1 MRRFN
6 VSGAGYIGEKK
17 LLMNSSQDYK
27 CIIVGSGFSG
37 ICVAIKLQ
45 QQGID
50 DFILLEKAQ
59 QPGGTWRDNH
69 YPGAECDVPSALY
82 SFSFETKTD
91 WDYQW
96 SEQAQILEYIKKTAD
111 KHGVTGHIRFGSELC
126 DARYNEEQAMWV
138 LQLTDGRTL
147 RAQFLISAVGQLHKP
162 HVPAIQGADA
172 FGGPS
177 FHSANW
183 NHAIDFTDK
192 SVAVIGN
199 AASAVQFVPVLAQQA
214 RQLRI
219 FQRSA
224 NWVSRKRDRR
234 YTEREKK
241 LLRLF
246 PIAKRLARLRIY
258 LRNELLV
265 YPAFKGYRL
274 NKWLLRMACLS
285 YLNSTVTDARL
296 RQKLLPDY
304 PVGAKRV
311 LVVDGYYEALMR
323 ENVDVVTDAIEAI
336 DETGIRTRSGQHY
349 PCDVIIYG
357 TGFVTNPFLDGI
369 AVRGKSGVLLSDH
382 WSAGARAYLGIA
394 TSEFPNLF
402 FMYGPNTNLGHNSIL
417 LMAESQ
423 AGYITQAIQS
433 VAAKNA
439 CALEVR
445 PDIEEQYNRGIQTRL
460 QAMVWNQ
467 VADSWY
473 KSGGRITNNWPGSV
487 GEYRRVTRRFNAD
500 DYRVLPAK

>member
-1 MRRFN
+1 MT
-6 VSGAGYIGEKK
+6 
-17 LLMNSSQDYK
+17 NSQHYQ
-27 CIIVGSGFSG
+27 CIIVGTGFSG
-37 ICVAIKLQ
+37 ICLAIKLKQ
-45 QQGID
+45 MGID
-50 DFILLEKAQ
+50 DFILLEKAGEL
-59 QPGGTWRDNH
+59 GGTWRDNH

-82 SFSFETKTD
+82 SFSFATKTD

-96 SEQAQILEYIKKTAD
+96 SEQPQILEYIRKTAA
-111 KHGVTGHIRFGSELC
+111 KHGVVSHMRFRSELGS
-126 DARYNEEQAMWV
+126 ARYDEEHGRWT
-138 LQLTDGRTL
+138 LQLTNGATL
-147 RAQFLISAVGQLHKP
+147 STQFLISAVGQLHKP
-162 HVPAIQGADA
+162 HMPEIPGAETFQG
-172 FGGPS
+172 S
-177 FHSANW
+177 RFHSANW
-183 NHAIDFTDK
+183 QHEVDLTDK

-199 AASAVQFVPVLAQQA
+199 AASAVQFVPVVAQQA
-214 RQLRI
+214 GHLRI

-265 YPAFKGYRL
+265 YPAFKGNRL
-274 NKWLLRMACLS
+274 NKWLVKMACLT
-285 YLNSTVTDARL
+285 YLNQTITDAQL

-304 PVGAKRV
+304 PVGAKRI

-323 ENVDVVTDAIEAI
+323 DNVDVVTESIDTI
-336 DETGIRTRSGQHY
+336 DEAGIRTRDGKHH

-369 AVRGKSGVLLSDH
+369 SIRGKSGALLSEH
-382 WSAGARAYLGIA
+382 WSDGAKAYLGIA
-394 TSEFPNLF
+394 TCDFPNLF
-402 FMYGPNTNLGHNSIL
+402 FLYGPNTNLGHNSIL

-423 AGYITQAIQS
+423 ADYIIQAIS
-433 VAAKNA
+433 AVAARDA
-439 CALEVR
+439 AAVEVR
-445 PDIEEQYNRGIQTRL
+445 QEIEAQYNNEIQTRL
-460 QAMVWNQ
+460 QAMVWNK

-487 GEYRRVTRRFNAD
+487 GEYRRLTRRFNAD
-500 DYRVLPAK
+500 DYQVQSRQ